1 MVRPKEVVS
10 VANLACSIS
19 NNEEGVKLVRMA
31 ATQIDSLCPQVINAA
46 LTLAARPQ
54 SKVAQDNMDVFK
66 DQWEKQVR
74 ILTEAVD
81 DITSVDDFLS
91 VSENH
96 ILEDV
101 NKCVIALQEGDVDTL
116 DRTAGAIRGRA
127 ARVVHII
134 NAEMENYE
142 PGVYTERV
150 LESIKLLSET
160 AATSTQDISHSCLP
174 FDLVLICPSSLAAH
188 IECGQIYEQAEYGQ
202 PRHTTLLCKAEP

>member
-1 MVRPKEVVS
+1 MQGCSEQSEHPCSDCYSRNLVPDKQGKLHWTLSIFSFAHAFLFFSQGSTNIVLTNINLSLRKTWVCPRPFTVNIFFPPK
-10 VANLACSIS
+10 
-19 NNEEGVKLVRMA
+19 
-31 ATQIDSLCPQVINAA
+31 
-46 LTLAARPQ
+46 
-54 SKVAQDNMDVFK
+54 
-66 DQWEKQVR
+66 
-74 ILTEAVD
+74 
-81 DITSVDDFLS
+81 
-91 VSENH
+91 ENH

-160 AATSTQDISHSCLP
+160 
-174 FDLVLICPSSLAAH
+174 
-188 IECGQIYEQAEYGQ
+188 G
-202 PRHTTLLCKAEP
+202 

>member
-1 MVRPKEVVS
+1 MQK
-10 VANLACSIS
+10 SIDLHGGTRS
-19 NNEEGVKLVRMA
+19 INHYYYNYA
-31 ATQIDSLCPQVINAA
+31 AAFTTI
-46 LTLAARPQ
+46 
-54 SKVAQDNMDVFK
+54 VF
-66 DQWEKQVR
+66 
-74 ILTEAVD
+74 
-81 DITSVDDFLS
+81 FLS
-91 VSENH
+91 LENH

-160 AATSTQDISHSCLP
+160 GECT
-174 FDLVLICPSSLAAH
+174 VLYTKRVWH
-188 IECGQIYEQAEYGQ
+188 
-202 PRHTTLLCKAEP
+202 

>member
-1 MVRPKEVVS
+1 MHKKVKS
-10 VANLACSIS
+10 QKWLYLLDNS
-19 NNEEGVKLVRMA
+19 NA
-31 ATQIDSLCPQVINAA
+31 WIC
-46 LTLAARPQ
+46 
-54 SKVAQDNMDVFK
+54 
-66 DQWEKQVR
+66 
-74 ILTEAVD
+74 ILF
-81 DITSVDDFLS
+81 FLS
-91 VSENH
+91 HLSSENH

-160 AATSTQDISHSCLP
+160 GENKDHSSTW
-174 FDLVLICPSSLAAH
+174 VLILSHAH
-188 IECGQIYEQAEYGQ
+188 
-202 PRHTTLLCKAEP
+202 

>member
-1 MVRPKEVVS
+1 
-10 VANLACSIS
+10 
-19 NNEEGVKLVRMA
+19 
-31 ATQIDSLCPQVINAA
+31 
-46 LTLAARPQ
+46 
-54 SKVAQDNMDVFK
+54 MDVFK

-150 LESIKLLSET
+150 WS
-160 AATSTQDISHSCLP
+160 
-174 FDLVLICPSSLAAH
+174 PSSCCLKPVSRSL
-188 IECGQIYEQAEYGQ
+188 CS
-202 PRHTTLLCKAEP
+202 TTLHFTFTPKLFIIFP

>member
-1 MVRPKEVVS
+1 MTTS
-10 VANLACSIS
+10 Y
-19 NNEEGVKLVRMA
+19 NNGSTKHYQAL
-31 ATQIDSLCPQVINAA
+31 SLESP
-46 LTLAARPQ
+46 LFR
-54 SKVAQDNMDVFK
+54 S
-66 DQWEKQVR
+66 
-74 ILTEAVD
+74 
-81 DITSVDDFLS
+81 LS
-91 VSENH
+91 SFYASPSENH

-160 AATSTQDISHSCLP
+160 GERTKPWRAQVNVLQR
-174 FDLVLICPSSLAAH
+174 LVRKIFHPC
-188 IECGQIYEQAEYGQ
+188 IYVMV
-202 PRHTTLLCKAEP
+202 LLKAFWHFKPLS

>member
-1 MVRPKEVVS
+1 
-10 VANLACSIS
+10 
-19 NNEEGVKLVRMA
+19 
-31 ATQIDSLCPQVINAA
+31 
-46 LTLAARPQ
+46 
-54 SKVAQDNMDVFK
+54 MDVFK

-160 AATSTQDISHSCLP
+160 GEPLALQHYAALYFHSETIYHLSMKCVGTDELDTLP
-174 FDLVLICPSSLAAH
+174 QQSV
-188 IECGQIYEQAEYGQ
+188 
-202 PRHTTLLCKAEP
+202 

>member
-1 MVRPKEVVS
+1 MLYKQLISIQREIFAQTIYNVKHQHKILKTFHLQGKHYFVTKHYFVS
-10 VANLACSIS
+10 LKKVLGPSI
-19 NNEEGVKLVRMA
+19 A
-31 ATQIDSLCPQVINAA
+31 IHCPFFC
-46 LTLAARPQ
+46 P
-54 SKVAQDNMDVFK
+54 SK
-66 DQWEKQVR
+66 
-74 ILTEAVD
+74 
-81 DITSVDDFLS
+81 
-91 VSENH
+91 ENH

-160 AATSTQDISHSCLP
+160 
-174 FDLVLICPSSLAAH
+174 
-188 IECGQIYEQAEYGQ
+188 G
-202 PRHTTLLCKAEP
+202 

>member
-1 MVRPKEVVS
+1 
-10 VANLACSIS
+10 
-19 NNEEGVKLVRMA
+19 
-31 ATQIDSLCPQVINAA
+31 
-46 LTLAARPQ
+46 
-54 SKVAQDNMDVFK
+54 
-66 DQWEKQVR
+66 
-74 ILTEAVD
+74 
-81 DITSVDDFLS
+81 
-91 VSENH
+91 NH

-160 AATSTQDISHSCLP
+160 EMGTDGQRRP
-174 FDLVLICPSSLAAH
+174 GSSWKK
-188 IECGQIYEQAEYGQ
+188 EVRGERGVGRRE
-202 PRHTTLLCKAEP
+202 KM